1 MNDTETKNL
10 FLPLLGVRGSRN
22 FEPLKIDRFFPEIL
36 LKKFSQAA
44 TDRPIVRERT
54 EFSPVFLIFR
64 RFLIIIVKK
73 FGSSREEITSGCLV
87 SRNSLSHNKELI
99 KPVKNFCAC
108 AWQWTSELLNS
119 FKFVGC
125 ESELVKLK
133 MNTAWFSSNV
143 RKIEL
148 RSLNEDESS
157 L

>member
-1 MNDTETKNL
+1 MNDTETKKPIFTVAWGQRIQDL
-10 FLPLLGVRGSRN
+10 WTIKKWSIFSRN
-22 FEPLKIDRFFPEIL
+22 FVEKIFPG
-36 LKKFSQAA
+36 SDGS
-44 TDRPIVRERT
+44 TDRAWANRIQ
-54 EFSPVFLIFR
+54 SSFLNFR
-64 RFLIIIVKK
+64 RFLMIVKK

-119 FKFVGC
+119 CEFVGC

-133 MNTAWFSSNV
+133 TWFSSNV
-143 RKIEL
+143 TKIEL
-148 RSLNEDESS
+148 TNLNEDESN

>member
-1 MNDTETKNL
+1 MALKQKKI
-10 FLPLLGVRGSRN
+10 FLPLLGVRGSRI
-22 FEPLKIDRFFPEIL
+22 FEPFKKWWIFFPEIL

-54 EFSPVFLIFR
+54 EFNPVFLNFR
-64 RFLIIIVKK
+64 RFLMIVKK

-87 SRNSLSHNKELI
+87 SRNSLSHDKELI

-108 AWQWTSELLNS
+108 AWQWTNELLNS
-119 FKFVGC
+119 FKLVGC

-133 MNTAWFSSNV
+133 TWFSSNV

-148 RSLNEDESS
+148 RSLNEDESN